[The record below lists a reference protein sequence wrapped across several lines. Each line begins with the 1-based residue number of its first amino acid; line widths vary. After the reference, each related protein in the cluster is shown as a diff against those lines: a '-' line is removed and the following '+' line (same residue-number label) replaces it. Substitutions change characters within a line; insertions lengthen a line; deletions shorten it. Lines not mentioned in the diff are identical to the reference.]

1 MENLWLTS
9 AKRLQAIAGTGLHY
23 SKDDYHKERFEEIA
37 TLANTMLAELG
48 NVKIERIENLVSDFA
63 MGYTTPKIDVRGA
76 LIEGDKVLLVKESS
90 NGLWSLPGGF
100 AEVGYS
106 ASENIVKEFNEEA
119 GLNVVPKL
127 LYSVRHKAKRA
138 YEPDARDFYKLFF
151 LCDRI
156 DETQVAIG
164 IETLEV
170 DFFRRDKLPPL
181 SLGRCLETDVEA
193 AFEFARGNQTMPT
206 FD

>member
-37 TLANTMLAELG
+37 TLANTMLVELG
-48 NVKIERIENLVSDFA
+48 NVKTERIENLVSDFA
-63 MGYTTPKIDVRGA
+63 MGYTKPKIDVRGA
-76 LIEGDKVLLVKESS
+76 LIEGDMVLLVKESS

-127 LYSVRHKAKRA
+127 L
-138 YEPDARDFYKLFF
+138 
-151 LCDRI
+151 
-156 DETQVAIG
+156 
-164 IETLEV
+164 
-170 DFFRRDKLPPL
+170 
-181 SLGRCLETDVEA
+181 
-193 AFEFARGNQTMPT
+193 
-206 FD
+206 